1 MANLTVLQDGS
12 ERIHYSNPFIP
23 IYACRG
29 NLRGL
34 SGMAALC
41 HWHEEVEFLLPF
53 KGHLYYNING
63 ARLLIPQG
71 DAVFVNSRNLHYGFS
86 DGGRIV
92 NTSASPS
99 GRSFCAAVRGSGSSM
114 CCRS

>member
-23 IYACRG
+23 IYVCRG

-53 KGHLYYNING
+53 KGHL
-63 ARLLIPQG
+63 
-71 DAVFVNSRNLHYGFS
+71 
-86 DGGRIV
+86 
-92 NTSASPS
+92 
-99 GRSFCAAVRGSGSSM
+99 
-114 CCRS
+114 

>member
-71 DAVFVNSRNLHYGFS
+71 RRRLCQQPEPALRLFRRG
-86 DGGRIV
+86 DGL
-92 NTSASPS
+92 
-99 GRSFCAAVRGSGSSM
+99 
-114 CCRS
+114 

>member
-63 ARLLIPQG
+63 ARLLIPQ
-71 DAVFVNSRNLHYGFS
+71 
-86 DGGRIV
+86 
-92 NTSASPS
+92 
-99 GRSFCAAVRGSGSSM
+99 
-114 CCRS
+114 